1 MVSYHHVQ
9 YQKKLMIQSW
19 KNLVSDGLTDG
30 QTERQTDESDFI
42 GRCLT
47 NIERPIL
54 NRVLYLNKKLYSFGL
69 SNTHLCSFCK
79 MEGENI
85 SPIIS
90 LHSYKRYLESS
101 PALFHWLLAFFTM
114 NTDICGFHNIG
125 NDTFLIEN
133 YVLLL
138 LRLHI
143 YNTRKYGFYL
153 LRIF

>member
-30 QTERQTDESDFI
+30 QRERQTDESDFI

-90 LHSYKRYLESS
+90 LHSYTRYLESS

-143 YNTRKYGFYL
+143 YNTRKYRFYL
-153 LRIF
+153 LRMF

>member
-30 QTERQTDESDFI
+30 QMDRQTDESDFI

-47 NIERPIL
+47 NNERPIL

-69 SNTHLCSFCK
+69 SNTHLCSFRK

-90 LHSYKRYLESS
+90 LHSYTRYLESS

-114 NTDICGFHNIG
+114 NTDICGFHNID
-125 NDTFLIEN
+125 NDTFLIEI
-133 YVLLL
+133 YVLLS